1 MWAFVNIGLSGGIV
15 AVILFVCWAI
25 NDYRERKGPKDIRE
39 AEARYDRA
47 ERKARR
53 RSRWHGTDYEE
64 ERRKAMK
71 EAFPDSG
78 E

>member
-1 MWAFVNIGLSGGIV
+1 MWALFEIGFGEWLILTV
-15 AVILFVCWAI
+15 LLAVWAVR
-25 NDYRERKGPKDIRE
+25 DHRERKGPKDIRE

-64 ERRKAMK
+64 ERREAMD
-71 EAFPDSG
+71 EAFPK
-78 E
+78 

>member
-1 MWAFVNIGLSGGIV
+1 MFWIDADIGIFAMIV
-15 AVILFVCWAI
+15 VIVIAVR
-25 NDYRERKGPKDIRE
+25 YMRKTGVPKDIRE

-64 ERRKAMK
+64 ERRKAMD
-71 EAFPDSG
+71 EAFPK

>member
-1 MWAFVNIGLSGGIV
+1 MFWIDADIGIFAMIV
-15 AVILFVCWAI
+15 VIIIAVRHIRQTGVA
-25 NDYRERKGPKDIRE
+25 KDIRE

-64 ERRKAMK
+64 ERRKAMD
-71 EAFPDSG
+71 EAFPK
-78 E
+78 